1 MCCLSL
7 CMFSRLMLF
16 SYICCV
22 SKFQLSW
29 WNWSEGLR
37 LSDEVKTNSLGV
49 VFGFLFFLMWG
60 VIWA

>member
-7 CMFSRLMLF
+7 LLFSRLMLF
-16 SYICCV
+16 SFICCV

-37 LSDEVKTNSLGV
+37 LLNEMKTNALG
-49 VFGFLFFLMWG
+49 FGLGFFCMWG
-60 VIWA
+60 VILD